1 MREGYPSSNPR
12 KPMMLSIAVA
22 FAFAATF
29 GGPMGEQLSQAS
41 QAEPVVTSNMIED
54 RFVRLIFP
62 GHAHQ
67 HARRRLPLIVHLHG
81 FSAFPG
87 LVDRALD
94 GTGYRAL
101 PGKYDVIV
109 AAPMGTLHPQLEAF
123 FGTPPGIAAA
133 LSQSMGRRWM
143 TQASC
148 CAWWRS

>member
-1 MREGYPSSNPR
+1 MREGYPSRNPR

-41 QAEPVVTSNMIED
+41 QAEPVVTSIMFED

-94 GTGYRAL
+94 GTGSRYSWEIRRDRGGAD
-101 PGKYDVIV
+101 G
-109 AAPMGTLHPQLEAF
+109 HPPSRSRFLFLERHR
-123 FGTPPGIAAA
+123 G
-133 LSQSMGRRWM
+133 LLWL
-143 TQASC
+143 
-148 CAWWRS
+148 